1 MSDQPF
7 AGIRVL
13 DFAHEWAAS
22 IGPRL
27 LGDLGAEVIRVEYAP
42 RMCVIRGA
50 RLGKKMYNRHPR
62 WHQVNRNKRSLT
74 LDLKKPKDLDAFRD
88 LVRICD
94 IMVSNSRPH
103 VLEKLGIAY
112 EDLKKIRPDI
122 ILVLMSAFGTGG
134 PWSTFAG
141 FGGTI
146 EPLSGLQQLTAYS
159 RGGKRYRTREMD
171 VCNGLM
177 GTCAI
182 LTALV
187 HRQRTGQGQFID
199 LSQTETATHSLMG
212 EHLLEYVMNGEQT
225 LPLANRHPYFAP
237 QGCYPCR
244 GDDRW
249 VTLTVRSD
257 DEWRALC
264 GLIGRPGWADDERF
278 AGRTGRRRHH
288 DLIDEA
294 IAAWS
299 SGLDHYRAMELL
311 QEAGIPAGAVL
322 DGRDLQQD
330 PHLRA
335 RGYFLHADDG
345 GDALFPGLLFRSS
358 AGDGRIFRRGPDLG
372 EDNEYVLH
380 RLLGRSREEIEPL
393 DEKTIGTGYDPE

>member
-1 MSDQPF
+1 MSEQPF

-27 LGDLGAEVIRVEYAP
+27 LGDLGAEVIRVEYAR

-50 RLGKKMYNRHPR
+50 RLGRKMYNRHPR

-74 LDLKKPKDLDAFRD
+74 LDLRQERDLDAFMD
-88 LVRICD
+88 LVRISD

-112 EDLKKIRPDI
+112 DDLKRVRPDI

-134 PWSTFAG
+134 PWSGFAG

-159 RGGKRYRTREMD
+159 RQGKRYRTREMD

-182 LTALV
+182 MTALL
-187 HRQRTGQGQFID
+187 HRQRTGEGQFVD

-212 EHLLEYVMNGEQT
+212 EHLLEYVMNREQT
-225 LPLANRHPYFAP
+225 LPLGNRHSYFAP

-249 VTLTVRSD
+249 VTLTVQS
-257 DEWRALC
+257 EKQWQALC
-264 GLIGRPGWADDERF
+264 GLMGRPQWVDDERF
-278 AGRTGRRRHH
+278 AGRSRRRRYH

-299 SGLDHYRAMELL
+299 RELSHYQAMHLL
-311 QEAGIPAGAVL
+311 QGAGIPSGAVL

-330 PHLRA
+330 EHLAA
-335 RGYFLHADDG
+335 RDYFMTA
-345 GDALFPGLLFRSS
+345 GDAGDLLFPGLLFRSS
-358 AGDGRIFRRGPDLG
+358 GGDGRIFRRGPDLG
-372 EDNEYVLH
+372 EGNEYVL
-380 RLLGRSREEIEPL
+380 RDLLGRPEDEVSRL
-393 DEKTIGTGYDPE
+393 DEKEIGTGYDPE